1 MNTPQT
7 QAFAIRPY
15 TKKELA
21 LCYFPQAKHPHTA
34 VNHLMA
40 WVRRNP
46 DLVNGLHKLGYR
58 KSAKFFT
65 PKEIALIIDYLGEP

>member
-1 MNTPQT
+1 MTEFKVR
-7 QAFAIRPY
+7 AY
-15 TKKELA
+15 GKSELA
-21 LCYFPQAKHPHTA
+21 WLYFPTANSAHTA

-58 KSAKFFT
+58 KSAKFS
-65 PKEIALIIDYLGEP
+65 LLRR

>member
-1 MNTPQT
+1 MTEFKVR
-7 QAFAIRPY
+7 AY
-15 TKKELA
+15 GKSELA
-21 LCYFPQAKHPHTA
+21 WLYFPTANSAHTA

-46 DLVNGLHKLGYR
+46 DRVNGLHKLGYR
-58 KSAKFFT
+58 KSTKFFT